1 MEPLAMKLSAELS
14 DQIAEH
20 QPSAQ
25 PVMRVYYA
33 AVVFFNLGLTAQVL
47 TVGLAYFYNPT
58 WWNLH
63 VWLVRG
69 YGGVSLLLLGGAWY
83 LPLPQRVKALAT
95 GLPILLGLQ
104 FLTIHL
110 QMPVLVPVP
119 LAVLHPLIGFSL
131 FSVST
136 TLVHRMRHVVWPQ
149 SAT

>member
-1 MEPLAMKLSAELS
+1 MMKLSAELS
-14 DQIAEH
+14 DKIADQ
-20 QPSAQ
+20 QPPFQ
-25 PVMRVYYA
+25 PVMLVYYA
-33 AVVFFNLGLTAQVL
+33 AVVFFNLCLTAQVL

-69 YGGVSLLLLGGAWY
+69 YGGLSLLLLGGAWY
-83 LPLPQRVKALAT
+83 LPLPQRIKTLAT

-110 QMPVLVPVP
+110 RMPLAIPVP
-119 LAVLHPLIGFSL
+119 LAVVHPLIGFSL
-131 FSVST
+131 FSAST

-149 SAT
+149 TAT